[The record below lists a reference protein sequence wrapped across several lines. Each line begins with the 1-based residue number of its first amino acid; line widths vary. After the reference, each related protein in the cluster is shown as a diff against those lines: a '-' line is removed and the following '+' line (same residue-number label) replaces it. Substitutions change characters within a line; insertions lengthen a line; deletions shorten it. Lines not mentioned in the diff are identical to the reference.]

1 MDAAAGKVS
10 KANNKE
16 ANKAVLNTFMINSFD
31 STNEAKGSYKAI
43 LTIDHMK
50 KANNKPR
57 IFSKNN
63 LQKSKP

>member
-1 MDAAAGKVS
+1 MDAATGKVS

-43 LTIDHMK
+43 LTIDHLK

-63 LQKSKP
+63 LQKSKR

>member
-43 LTIDHMK
+43 LTIDHLK